1 MKVLLTILF
10 FFLSFTNLYPNNGLI
25 FYIESAYEKN
35 PKLNSER
42 ENLKSVKENINISR
56 SEFLPEISVTGS
68 IDSKESTN
76 RTDQSGVKLDNTN
89 IDTETKKI
97 EVEQKIF
104 QGFHGYNSFKKSEL
118 EVEQANLNL
127 INLEQETIINA
138 VSAYFNLIYTAKN
151 KKFNLANVDLFER
164 QVETDSVR
172 VQKGEITLTDL
183 AQSESSLAGA
193 RAKFISA
200 DTELLTTKANFERII
215 RMSAPENIIQTNDTR
230 LELPKSLNEALS
242 TSDQHNPKLL
252 IAKLDYEISKKNVDI
267 EKAQLSPSASINY
280 SKSEIGELSSTVDNT
295 DQESVKATITWPIIK
310 GGKNYSSIKKSK
322 FKSEQ
327 SSLILQDT
335 SNEIKTETAN
345 AWSVYQSSE
354 SIFKATQ
361 AQVEAAEI
369 ANEGISLE
377 YDSGS
382 SRTTLDLIQSRS
394 LLLDARIAN
403 AKAERDFVI
412 SKLKLLASVGKLTLE
427 NIK

>member
-1 MKVLLTILF
+1 MKIFFITIF
-10 FFLSFTNLYPNNGLI
+10 FSLSCTSLYSSDSLI
-25 FYIESAYEKN
+25 FYIEAAYKKN

-42 ENLKSVKENINISR
+42 ENLKSVKQNINISR

-68 IDSKESTN
+68 INNKESTN
-76 RTDQSGVKLDNTN
+76 RTNQSGAILDNTS

-97 EVEQKIF
+97 EVDQKIF
-104 QGFHGYNSFKKSEL
+104 QGFQGYNSFKKSEL
-118 EVEQANLNL
+118 EVKQANLNL

-138 VSAYFNLIYTAKN
+138 VSAYFNLIYTTKN

-193 RAKFISA
+193 RAKLILA
-200 DTELLTTKANFERII
+200 DTELTTTKANFERII
-215 RMSAPENIIQTNDTR
+215 RISPPEKIVQTDD
-230 LELPKSLNEALS
+230 LKVDLPETLKESLIL
-242 TSDQHNPKLL
+242 SDQYNPKLL

-280 SKSEIGELSSTVDNT
+280 SKSEIAELSSTVDNT

-322 FKSEQ
+322 FKSAQ
-327 SSLILQDT
+327 SNLILQDT
-335 SNEIKTETAN
+335 VNEIKTETAN

-382 SRTTLDLIQSRS
+382 TRTTLDVIQSRS
-394 LLLDARIAN
+394 LLLEARIAN
-403 AKAERDFVI
+403 AKAERDFVV
-412 SKLKLLASVGKLTLE
+412 SKFKLLAFVGKLTLK